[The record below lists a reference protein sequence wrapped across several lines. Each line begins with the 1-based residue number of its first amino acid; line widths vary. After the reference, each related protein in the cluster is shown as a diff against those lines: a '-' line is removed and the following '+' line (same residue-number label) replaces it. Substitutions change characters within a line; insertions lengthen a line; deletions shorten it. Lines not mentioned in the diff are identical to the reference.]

1 MLWRRTSVGFVVV
14 VVVVLVWVS
23 GFGCLSAGVCAV
35 ENEVAEA
42 VVVGGEEGDGTE
54 AEAAGGLG
62 SEGERAA
69 AAAAEE
75 EARC

>member
-14 VVVVLVWVS
+14 LVWVS
-23 GFGCLSAGVCAV
+23 GFGYLSAGVCAV
-35 ENEVAEA
+35 ENEVAES

-62 SEGERAA
+62 SEGGG